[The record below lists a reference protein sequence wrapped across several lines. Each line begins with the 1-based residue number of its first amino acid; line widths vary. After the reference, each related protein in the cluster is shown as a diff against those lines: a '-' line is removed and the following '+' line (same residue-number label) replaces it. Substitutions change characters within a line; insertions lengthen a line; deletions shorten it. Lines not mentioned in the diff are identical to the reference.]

1 MTEAK
6 SVAISTRFFR
16 MPILVRRVNL
26 LTRWRT
32 TDGSLAYTLSF
43 IAFTCTQASAVHTV
57 TGCATPIRWWISNS
71 LLRNTESSASEF
83 VSTCLSY
90 SRELLKAGILTSL
103 AGVFAKASAR
113 LFACSAKVCI

>member
-71 LLRNTESSASEF
+71 LLRNAERSASE
-83 VSTCLSY
+83 L
-90 SRELLKAGILTSL
+90 
-103 AGVFAKASAR
+103 
-113 LFACSAKVCI
+113 